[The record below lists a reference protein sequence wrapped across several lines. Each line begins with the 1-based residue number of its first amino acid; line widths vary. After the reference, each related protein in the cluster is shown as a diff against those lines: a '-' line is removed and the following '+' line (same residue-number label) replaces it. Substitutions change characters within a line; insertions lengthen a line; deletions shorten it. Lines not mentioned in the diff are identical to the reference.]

1 MIEPISV
8 RKTNQVFQVNR
19 KVSARCIFIVCL
31 TVMIISILSIIIFI
45 AVYYTVYINK
55 SNTISNNDNNN
66 YNQNKRNHSNSL
78 IFDEILLN
86 ESFYENNCKFFSY
99 LFI

>member
-19 KVSARCIFIVCL
+19 KA
-31 TVMIISILSIIIFI
+31 ILSIIIFI